1 MTDKAREEFETA
13 FRTEGQF
20 KAMSSAAL
28 DSMLERGSD
37 GEYRSVR
44 VHGAWWGWQASRAAL
59 VVTLPSVRPE
69 PTSSG
74 DALQSDGEAATW
86 NIWVGEKLAKAE
98 CREAIE
104 AAGLKVAP

>member
-13 FRTEGQF
+13 FRSAGQF

-44 VHGAWWGWQASRAAL
+44 VHGAWWGWQASRAAIVIGLPEGFETYCGSTEERVIYADEMKDVL
-59 VVTLPSVRPE
+59 V
-69 PTSSG
+69 
-74 DALQSDGEAATW
+74 
-86 NIWVGEKLAKAE
+86 
-98 CREAIE
+98 
-104 AAGLKVAP
+104 AAGLKVAQ